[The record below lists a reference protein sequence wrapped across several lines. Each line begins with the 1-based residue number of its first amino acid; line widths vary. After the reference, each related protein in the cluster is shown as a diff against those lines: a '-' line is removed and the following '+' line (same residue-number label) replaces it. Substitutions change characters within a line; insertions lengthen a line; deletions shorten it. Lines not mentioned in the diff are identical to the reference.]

1 MRRSTFLFAFLMVA
15 AFGSASAATD
25 GTIRKGFNV
34 GDGGTLT
41 LDADLGDVKV
51 VSGGTG
57 VAVEILRT
65 ADNAETLRR
74 NDVTFD
80 QQGNDVA
87 VRSRYER
94 MHTWFN
100 SGRELRIRYNIR
112 VPSHYN
118 VKLSTSGGDI
128 DLGNLAGQA
137 NVHTSGGNIHI
148 ANING
153 TVDAHTSGGDVHLD
167 SSNGPALIRTSGGD
181 IEIGRANGRVEA
193 KTSGGSIEI
202 TYAASTVTAHTSGG
216 SIRIKD
222 ALDAVDAST
231 SGGSIHARI
240 SRQPSAETRLTTS
253 GGNLTLEV
261 PASLGAMLDA
271 HASGGGIDADIPV
284 TIQGRRDEDSLVGTV
299 GGGGPRLVLRTSG
312 GGITI
317 RRS

>member
-1 MRRSTFLFAFLMVA
+1 MRRSMLLFGFLMVA
-15 AFGSASAATD
+15 AFATANASTD
-25 GTIRKGFNV
+25 DTIRKGFNV
-34 GDGGTLT
+34 ADGGTLT

-57 VAVEILRT
+57 VAVEILRS
-65 ADNAETLRR
+65 ADADTMRKNAI
-74 NDVTFD
+74 TFE

-87 VRSRYER
+87 IHSRYER
-94 MHTWFN
+94 IHNWFG
-100 SGRELRIRYNIR
+100 SSHELRIRYNIR
-112 VPSHYN
+112 VPAHYN

-128 DLGNLAGQA
+128 DLGDLAGQA
-137 NVHTSGGNIHI
+137 NLHTSGGDIHM

-153 TVDAHTSGGDVHLD
+153 TVDAHTSGGNLHLD
-167 SSNGPALIRTSGGD
+167 SSNGPALLRTSGGD

-193 KTSGGSIEI
+193 KTSGGSIAI
-202 TYAASTVTAHTSGG
+202 DYAASTVNARTSGG
-216 SIRIKD
+216 SIRIKE

-240 SRQPSAETRLTTS
+240 SRQPTGESRLSTS
-253 GGNLTLEV
+253 GGNVTLEV

-271 HASGGGIDADIPV
+271 HASGGGIESDIPV
-284 TIQGRRDEDSLVGTV
+284 TIQGRKDEDSLVGTV

-317 RRS
+317 RRG